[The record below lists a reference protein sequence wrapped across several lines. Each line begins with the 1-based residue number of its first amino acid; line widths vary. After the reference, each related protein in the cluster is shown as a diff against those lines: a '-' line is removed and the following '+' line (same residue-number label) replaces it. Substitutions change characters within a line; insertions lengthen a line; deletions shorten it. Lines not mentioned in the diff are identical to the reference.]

1 MDEKTLKPQI
11 DDGLAFDLQSPD
23 GHLRLEFFKRPDGT
37 GRMCLM
43 YQVSY
48 KGTPVI
54 LPSELEIQ
62 LDNHLS
68 ELALALPVEQRR
80 HWCENLIPQEV
91 ERTSRDAWWEPV
103 YGERSRIRDLYNQ
116 MTVRLVKENRPNY
129 VLLLV
134 FRAYNEG
141 IAFRYYFP
149 EDPTAVYYHIV
160 AENTAFTLPPET
172 AAWFTPWAQG
182 PYRRLPLRNWPDE
195 CERPLTLELANG
207 LHLCLAEAAMVDY
220 ARTNFTLHPT
230 LPDTIVTSL
239 YSPVDTITP
248 FGTPWR
254 VIMVARTPGALL
266 ENNDILLNLNAP
278 CALEDT
284 SWIKPGKV
292 LRCMKLSTACA
303 KACIDFAAAHNLQY
317 VEIDWGWYGV
327 EREMASDARQVSV
340 DPRLNPKGD
349 LDLHEI
355 ITYGNKKNIGI
366 FLYVNQRAL
375 LQQIDDI
382 LPLYKSWG
390 VKGVKFGFVQ
400 VGSHRWSVWLHE
412 AVKNAADFELLVD
425 IHDEYRPTGFSRTYP
440 NLLTQEGIRGNEEM
454 PDAAHNATLPFTR
467 FIAGAGDYTV
477 SYYKQKGLGDFHGK
491 QIQTTSAHQLAL
503 AAIYYSPLQFL
514 FWYDLPSDHQGE
526 PEIEFFEKIPTVWDE
541 TRVLN
546 GRIGEYATVARRS
559 GNQWF
564 LGAVTNHEE
573 RRLTIPLDFLERGK
587 CYTAAIYRDDASMP
601 TRTRVRIERISVAS
615 SQELTMDLSPSGGQA
630 VWFYPE

>member
-1 MDEKTLKPQI
+1 MKANSSRTQPGG
-11 DDGLAFDLQSPD
+11 GLEFELLSPD
-23 GHLRLEFFKRPDGT
+23 GNYRLEFFRQKNDAE
-37 GRMCLM
+37 RMCLL

-48 KGTPVI
+48 KSTPII
-54 LPSELEIQ
+54 LSSELEIQ

-68 ELALALPVEQRR
+68 ELALAQPVEQRD

-91 ERTSRDAWWEPV
+91 ERTSRDVVWEPV
-103 YGERSRIRDLYNQ
+103 YGERSRIRDCYNQ
-116 MTVRLVKENRPNY
+116 MTVRLVKDNRPNY
-129 VLLLV
+129 EVHLV

-149 EDPTAVYYHIV
+149 EDPTSVYYHIV

-172 AAWFTPWAQG
+172 KAWVTPWAQG
-182 PYRRLPLRNWPDE
+182 PYRRLPLHDWPDE
-195 CERPLTLELANG
+195 SERPLTLELANG
-207 LHLCLAEAAMVDY
+207 LYVCLAEAAMVDY
-220 ARTNFTLHPT
+220 ARTNFKLHPT

-239 YSPVDTITP
+239 YSSVDTITP

-254 VIMVARTPGALL
+254 VIMAADTPGRLL
-266 ENNDILLNLNAP
+266 ENNDILLNLNDS
-278 CALEDT
+278 CAIEDT

-292 LRCMKLSTACA
+292 MRSMKLSTASV
-303 KACIDFAAAHNLQY
+303 KACIDFAAAHNVQY

-327 EREMASDARQVSV
+327 ERQMASDARQVNV

-349 LDLHEI
+349 LDLHEVI
-355 ITYGNKKNIGI
+355 AYGNEKNIGI
-366 FLYVNQRAL
+366 ILYVNQRAL
-375 LQQIDDI
+375 LRQIDDI

-412 AVKNAADFELLVD
+412 AVKMAADYELLVD

-467 FIAGAGDYTV
+467 FIAGAADYTI
-477 SYYKQKGLGDFHGK
+477 SYYKQKGIGDFHGK
-491 QIQTTSAHQLAL
+491 LIQTTSAHQLAL
-503 AAIYYSPLQFL
+503 AAINYSPLQFL
-514 FWYDLPSDHQGE
+514 FWYDLPSDYQGE

-546 GRIGEYATVARRS
+546 GRIGEFITVTRRR
-559 GNQWF
+559 GKEWF
-564 LGAVTNHEE
+564 LGAITDCRE
-573 RRLTIPLDFLERGK
+573 RRISVPLDFLEQGK
-587 CYTAAIYRDDASMP
+587 RYTAVIYRDDTTLS
-601 TRTRVRIERISVAS
+601 TRTRVRVERVSVTAA
-615 SQELTMDLSPSGGQA
+615 QELTMELLPSGGQA
-630 VWFYPE
+630 VWFKVE